1 MTGLAHVRSTPAR
14 AVSLFALMGL
24 VVWMAQIDLGDG
36 WRALARLLSAAPVVL
51 AGWWMGPAAAGVCAA
66 GAAAAMLI
74 GDLRGGAPGGLGAA
88 LADGTTSLILLAI
101 MGLLVSRVRSDR
113 GRLVD
118 LLDREKTLARTD
130 AVTGLMNHR
139 GFVETLMREASRSRR
154 AVQPLCVAFMDL
166 DNFKQVNDHYGHA
179 AGDTLLK
186 LIARS
191 IRETIRGGDVP
202 ARLGGDEFVVM
213 FWDVDRNAVEGIAR
227 RIIEKVREAG
237 QDYPRAA
244 LGASVGIAYF
254 DVPPASVEE
263 IIKRADNAMYEAKT
277 MGKGLLA
284 VWSSAEAPD
293 QPKRPVM

>member
-1 MTGLAHVRSTPAR
+1 MTGWTPPRSNPAR
-14 AVSLFALMGL
+14 AAVLLVLMGL
-24 VVWMAQIDLGDG
+24 VIWIGQLDLADG
-36 WRALARLLSAAPVVL
+36 WRPWVRVLSAAPVVL
-51 AGWWMGPAAAGVCAA
+51 SGWWMGPAAAGVCAVA
-66 GAAAAMLI
+66 AATAGVVHDAGRTDLGVALGNGAA
-74 GDLRGGAPGGLGAA
+74 
-88 LADGTTSLILLAI
+88 SLILFAV
-101 MGLLVSRVRSDR
+101 MGLLISRVRSDR
-113 GRLVD
+113 GRLTD

-139 GFVETLMREASRSRR
+139 GFVESLMREASRCRR

-191 IRETIRGGDVP
+191 IRETIRGGDIP
-202 ARLGGDEFVVM
+202 ARLGGDEFVVL
-213 FWDVDRNAVEGIAR
+213 FWDMDRNAVEGIAQ

-263 IIKRADNAMYEAKT
+263 ILKRADNAMYEAKT
-277 MGKGLLA
+277 MGKGLMA
-284 VWSSAEAPD
+284 VWSSAETSD